1 MKIDITPNELKMI
14 INDYVAQ
21 IAVAKIV
28 LYGDSHGE
36 VIAESDTAITKMN
49 SRLEYLTAEYEVRLN
64 DIKCDYHTN
73 GMEGVRIGCKFFEN
87 MSMDDVMELLNELK
101 SRGEL

>member
-1 MKIDITPNELKMI
+1 MKINITPNELKTL

-28 LYGDSHGE
+28 LYGDSQRE
-36 VIAESDTAITKMN
+36 VIPECDTAIAKMN
-49 SRLEYLTAEYEVRLN
+49 SRLEDLTAAYEVRLN
-64 DIKCDYHTN
+64 DIKCNYHTN
-73 GMEGVRIGCKFFEN
+73 GIEGVRIGRKFFED
-87 MSMDDVMELLNELK
+87 MSMADAMELLNELK